1 LGHYWGVPLPALSK
15 TTPPLPF
22 QALPGCHQAW
32 MLEKEP
38 QSLTERFSPQTAPGA
53 RIPVPRLATELPG
66 PFLEIPGRRFAWPR
80 QGGRST
86 GPTRAP
92 APSPSTAGGAFGV
105 DVRVGAPEP
114 HRAIQPSRRP
124 QARVPAPR
132 FPMELPGAF
141 LEIAEKRLTWTSCV
155 CGGWA
160 WCPGRSGI
168 RESRTSHAYNRGGCL

>member
-1 LGHYWGVPLPALSK
+1 MDVRHPRSNSGSTKNPLVGKNTPLGHYWGVPLPALSK
-15 TTPPLPF
+15 TTPPSPSRPC
-22 QALPGCHQAW
+22 PGAARRGCSRRSLRAS
-32 MLEKEP
+32 
-38 QSLTERFSPQTAPGA
+38 QSLTERFSPPDGPRA
-53 RIPVPRLATELPG
+53 RIPVPRLATELLG
-66 PFLEIPGRRFAWPR
+66 PFLEIPGRRLAWPR

-86 GPTRAP
+86 GPTRTP

-141 LEIAEKRLTWTSCV
+141 LEIADKRLTWIPCV
-155 CGGWA
+155 
-160 WCPGRSGI
+160 
-168 RESRTSHAYNRGGCL
+168 Y